1 MAVKAISATIDEELY
16 NKAKKLIEITQDL
29 NMSKVLNLGLK
40 ALFEDEDSNYGKLI
54 NEIGNSVL
62 IPVDK
67 YTRVFGLKGKTVK
80 TQISQGLLNS
90 INLGGKT
97 YIKMEDDDL
106 RNIFY
111 QIIELKE
118 RVAKLEEKVND

>member
-40 ALFEDEDSNYGKLI
+40 ALLEDEDSNYGKLI

-80 TQISQGLLNS
+80 TQISQGLINS

-118 RVAKLEEKVND
+118 RVAKLEEKVK

>member
-16 NKAKKLIEITQDL
+16 KKAKKLIKITQDL
-29 NMSKVLNLGLK
+29 NMSKVLNLGLQ
-40 ALFEDEDSNYGKLI
+40 ALLEDEDNNYGKLI
-54 NEIGNSVL
+54 NEIGNSIL

-67 YTRVFGLKGKTVK
+67 YTRVFGLKGKTVRV
-80 TQISQGLLNS
+80 QISQGLIDS

-118 RVAKLEEKVND
+118 RVAKLEEK